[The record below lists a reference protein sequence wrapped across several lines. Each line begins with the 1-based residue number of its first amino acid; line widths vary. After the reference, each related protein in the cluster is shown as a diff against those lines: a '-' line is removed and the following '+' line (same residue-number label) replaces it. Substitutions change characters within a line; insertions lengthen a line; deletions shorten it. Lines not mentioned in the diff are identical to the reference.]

1 MRKWPLQLAAPS
13 LVLLLGLGIAFTM
26 VWLGRGQI
34 RREADREAQ
43 HRAGVYASTMAA
55 RLRFTPLEDRARILG
70 EAALAT
76 DLTMLLSQSDG
87 SLVAD
92 QTDAQLSPDAVVTLL
107 VRGEGATDALSK
119 RARFA
124 THPLGPPL
132 EHLSVVVFVDA
143 PEDPEPARNFVG
155 VVSALTALLVGLAF
169 VVAQSYAR
177 AANHDI
183 RYVAD
188 RIRSLAHQG
197 EGPPPSERSSL
208 LVDADAKQV
217 EIPVRSFD
225 EVGELTASFNILVE
239 RFKAREKSYRADL
252 AEAAQTDKDR
262 LEFLAG
268 LSHELRT
275 PLNAILGFSHVLES
289 EVDGPL
295 TDDTR
300 ESIEI
305 IRTSGEHLRTLID
318 DILDLS
324 LLEVDQLRLSRSVV
338 DVVKLAQEVVR
349 EARALAKHKGLEL
362 VVKSTGAVLA
372 SADKRRLRQIL
383 TNLVSNAVKFTSRG
397 SVTVSVLEHRD
408 MARIEVEDT
417 GLGIP
422 EDARA
427 TIFEAYKQV
436 GATHLR
442 HGGAGLGLATVKR
455 LVLLHGGDVGVEAGA
470 QRGSEGGGSRFI
482 VLLPLAGAEE
492 VQAAEAR
499 ASIPPQRGD
508 A

>member
-26 VWLGRGQI
+26 VWLGRNQI
-34 RREADREAQ
+34 RRESDREAQ
-43 HRAGVYASTMAA
+43 HRAAVYASTMAA
-55 RLRFTPLEDRARILG
+55 RLRFTPLEDRARVLG
-70 EAALAT
+70 EAAVAT

-92 QTDAQLSPDAVVTLL
+92 ESDAALRSDQVVALL
-107 VRGEGATDALSK
+107 VRGEGSTEVLA
-119 RARFA
+119 RRVRFA
-124 THPLGPPL
+124 TRPLGPPL

-143 PEDPEPARNFVG
+143 PEDPEPARTFVG

-188 RIRSLAHQG
+188 RIRTLAHEG
-197 EGPPPSERSSL
+197 DGPPPSERHSL
-208 LVDADAKQV
+208 LVDVVDAKQA

-252 AEAAQTDKDR
+252 VEAAQTDKDR

-300 ESIEI
+300 ESVEV

-338 DVVKLAQEVVR
+338 DLVKLAREVVR

-362 VVKSTGAVLA
+362 VVKSSGDVLA
-372 SADKRRLRQIL
+372 SADKRRLRQIV
-383 TNLVSNAVKFTSRG
+383 TNLVSNAVKFTSKG
-397 SVTVSVLEHRD
+397 SVTVSVFEHED
-408 MARIEVEDT
+408 MARLEVEDT

-422 EDARA
+422 DEARS

-455 LVLLHGGDVGVEAGA
+455 LVMLHGGDVWVESTA
-470 QRGSEGGGSRFI
+470 RGGSRFI
-482 VLLPLAGAEE
+482 VLLPLAGPEE
-492 VQAAEAR
+492 VHAAEAR

>member
-1 MRKWPLQLAAPS
+1 
-13 LVLLLGLGIAFTM
+13 
-26 VWLGRGQI
+26 
-34 RREADREAQ
+34 
-43 HRAGVYASTMAA
+43 
-55 RLRFTPLEDRARILG
+55 
-70 EAALAT
+70 
-76 DLTMLLSQSDG
+76 
-87 SLVAD
+87 
-92 QTDAQLSPDAVVTLL
+92 
-107 VRGEGATDALSK
+107 
-119 RARFA
+119 
-124 THPLGPPL
+124 
-132 EHLSVVVFVDA
+132 
-143 PEDPEPARNFVG
+143 
-155 VVSALTALLVGLAF
+155 

-188 RIRSLAHQG
+188 RIRALAHEG
-197 EGPPPSERSSL
+197 DGPPPSERHSL
-208 LVDADAKQV
+208 LVDVVDPKQA

-252 AEAAQTDKDR
+252 VEAAQTDKDR

-300 ESIEI
+300 ESIEV

-338 DVVKLAQEVVR
+338 DLAKLAREVVR

-362 VVKSTGAVLA
+362 VVKSSGEVLA
-372 SADKRRLRQIL
+372 SADKRRLRQIV
-383 TNLVSNAVKFTSRG
+383 TNLVSNAVKFTSKG
-397 SVTVSVLEHRD
+397 SVTVSVVEHRD
-408 MARIEVEDT
+408 MARLEVEDT

-422 EDARA
+422 DEARS

-455 LVLLHGGDVGVEAGA
+455 LVLLHGGDVWVESTA
-470 QRGSEGGGSRFI
+470 RGGSRFI

-492 VQAAEAR
+492 VHAAEAR
-499 ASIPPQRGD
+499 ASIPPLRGD